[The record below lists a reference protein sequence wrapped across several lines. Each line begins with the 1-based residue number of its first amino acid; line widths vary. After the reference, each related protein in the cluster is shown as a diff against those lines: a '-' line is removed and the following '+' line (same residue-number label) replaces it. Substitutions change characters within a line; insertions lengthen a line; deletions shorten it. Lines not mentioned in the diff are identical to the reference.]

1 MALHLHRISPEL
13 MSSFDFETLRPFFR
27 ELERV
32 AAAETLPRFRTSISV
47 DNKAANARFDPV
59 TEADRAAEQAL
70 RNLISAQ
77 FPDHGIQG
85 EEGDDKAAAG
95 DWSWIIDPIDGTRS
109 FISGMPTWGTL
120 VGLLERGVPRF
131 GMMSQP
137 FVGESFI
144 GGGGECEWCR
154 GDTRTKLRC
163 RPSDSLADATLFATS
178 PDMFAANGEKTAFD
192 ALAQTV
198 RLTRFGADCYGYA
211 LVAAGHVDLV
221 VEANLGYYDVAPVI
235 PVVEGAG
242 GVVSDWNGNPV
253 RGGGRA
259 VAAASQALLDE
270 ALEILQRY
278 I

>member
-1 MALHLHRISPEL
+1 MALHLHRKSPEL

-109 FISGMPTWGTL
+109 YISGLPLWGTL
-120 VGLLERGVPRF
+120 IALYHNKIPVAGV
-131 GMMSQP
+131 MNQP
-137 FVGESFI
+137 FTGERYLCDGIQSLLVHND
-144 GGGGECEWCR
+144 ERTVLR
-154 GDTRTKLRC
+154 GTIKTEL
-163 RPSDSLADATLFATS
+163 SDCLLLTTS
-178 PDMFAANGEKTAFD
+178 PKLFSEEEQPLYDRMEQAIKMARYGT
-192 ALAQTV
+192 
-198 RLTRFGADCYGYA
+198 DCYGYA
-211 LVAAGHVDLV
+211 LVAAGHVDMV
-221 VEANLGYYDVAPVI
+221 VESGLHIYDIAALI
-235 PVVEGAG
+235 PIIEKAG
-242 GVVSDWNGNPV
+242 GKVTNWQGGSCAEGGQVLACGNEIIHK
-253 RGGGRA
+253 
-259 VAAASQALLDE
+259 Q
-270 ALEILQRY
+270 ALEILNAG
-278 I
+278 